1 MALSLT
7 LYGCE
12 INTRF
17 TTVSSYSSWV
27 ILDLIRCLFLDTF
40 ALHWNMLTKEE
51 RRCVRKILSTPEG
64 ISKRNRLKQL
74 IFYPITN
81 LLIRLLNPSRFE
93 NEVKIEIQLFLT
105 VISFLIKNTWIFNF
119 FSEIECTLVCVF
131 VSSIQPKAKI
141 TKHRKNPWKRKLK
154 KFLIFFENYQ

>member
-1 MALSLT
+1 MALSFT

-12 INTRF
+12 IDTRF

-64 ISKRNRLKQL
+64 ISKGNRLKYL
-74 IFYPITN
+74 ICYPLTN
-81 LLIRLLNPSRFE
+81 LLIRLLNLSRPK
-93 NEVKIEIQLFLT
+93 NEVKIKDEL
-105 VISFLIKNTWIFNF
+105 IFNCNFYFYNRNWSNFYF
-119 FSEIECTLVCVF
+119 FRNWMYACLRFRVVDSAKSKNNKTEKNLENLNWRI
-131 VSSIQPKAKI
+131 SS
-141 TKHRKNPWKRKLK
+141 
-154 KFLIFFENYQ
+154 